1 MTKWPLFLGFKV
13 PSNPPSDLLA
23 RHHPPLC
30 VLNSWQ
36 IPYFPDSGS
45 DPTLNSCFWPLH
57 LFLPSIWT
65 HVCIVL
71 IFKTLNKR
79 MGFPMI
85 SLHHLDGKLWKNVE
99 SLEAFIHDQHFF
111 LNCVPLT
118 LQEGQKQERQRV
130 NTFCKAKAQ
139 WAWNSTPRVS
149 GVRIK
154 SKLVSSAKE
163 KLSAPPASCPAGT
176 GSTLW
181 EAPLF
186 LETQFCKEDGLHYSS
201 HSSHRCSGTPGMS
214 VSVCKAEQ
222 AKSSRSIT
230 HNRNVNCAIDFWLHL
245 YCLFNFIFFAGN
257 FLIKNPVIEK
267 PTSQVTL
274 MRPEEAQSLNLQAV
288 PSSTLHPP
296 PARVQNPKRL
306 HFQARVNACD
316 LQLYGGSPTLIN
328 FAMLSH

>member
-36 IPYFPDSGS
+36 IPYFPDSDS

-118 LQEGQKQERQRV
+118 LQEGQKQERQKV

-139 WAWNSTPRVS
+139 WVWNSTPCVS

-176 GSTLW
+176 GFTLW

-257 FLIKNPVIEK
+257 FFNQKSSYWKAHEPSDTNETGGSTVIK
-267 PTSQVTL
+267 S
-274 MRPEEAQSLNLQAV
+274 AGCSLV
-288 PSSTLHPP
+288 HPP
-296 PARVQNPKRL
+296 PTPSQGSEPKAPPFPSKSKCMWPSALRR
-306 HFQARVNACD
+306 FTYSD
-316 LQLYGGSPTLIN
+316 
-328 FAMLSH
+328 

>member
-36 IPYFPDSGS
+36 IPYFPGSGS

-65 HVCIVL
+65 HVWIVS
-71 IFKTLNKR
+71 IFKTLNNR

-118 LQEGQKQERQRV
+118 LQEGRKRERQRV

-139 WAWNSTPRVS
+139 WAGTP
-149 GVRIK
+149 
-154 SKLVSSAKE
+154 L
-163 KLSAPPASCPAGT
+163 PASLVCASKANWLVQPKRSCRSPCILLHRDRVHFMRRPAFLGNT
-176 GSTLW
+176 ILHRRWSS
-181 EAPLF
+181 LF
-186 LETQFCKEDGLHYSS
+186 L
-201 HSSHRCSGTPGMS
+201 
-214 VSVCKAEQ
+214 
-222 AKSSRSIT
+222 
-230 HNRNVNCAIDFWLHL
+230 
-245 YCLFNFIFFAGN
+245 
-257 FLIKNPVIEK
+257 
-267 PTSQVTL
+267 
-274 MRPEEAQSLNLQAV
+274 
-288 PSSTLHPP
+288 
-296 PARVQNPKRL
+296 
-306 HFQARVNACD
+306 
-316 LQLYGGSPTLIN
+316 TLIPS
-328 FAMLSH
+328 MLRNSGHVRVRMQSWAGQIEPLNNTQ